1 VPAAVADEPRV
12 VTDDVAALIRRAIGP
27 DEADSVALIAER
39 ANRSTRTIY
48 RILGGEWPTI
58 ALELADAVC
67 LAAGGHLTDCRVV
80 EPGGTVE

>member
-1 VPAAVADEPRV
+1 MPPAEEPRV

-39 ANRSTRTIY
+39 SGRSTRTIY
-48 RILGGEWPTI
+48 RILGREWPTI

-67 LAAGGHLTDCRVV
+67 LASGGHLTDCRVI
-80 EPGGTVE
+80 GTDGAIE